1 MAIILGRK
9 PLLET
14 KDYEDYAIG
23 LALPIQITNVAFKQN
38 YTEIEQLK
46 SNIKNLLLT
55 KRGERLMN
63 PLFGAGVETVLFE
76 PITDEFEDKIQD
88 IITTSVERHIPNVS
102 IDEINVDMSN
112 ENKDKNSVNI
122 SLKFRSR
129 NTGNSGLVSFNIQQ
143 TAP

>member
-9 PLLET
+9 PIIES
-14 KDYEDYAIG
+14 KEYDDYVVG

-63 PLFGAGVETVLFE
+63 PLFGTGIETVLFE
-76 PITDEFEDKIQD
+76 PITDEFEDKVQT
-88 IITTSVERHIPNVS
+88 IITNSVERYVPNVS

-112 ENKDKNSVNI
+112 ENRDKNLVNI

-129 NTGNSGLVSFNIQQ
+129 NTGNSGLVSISVQQ

>member
-9 PLLET
+9 PIIES
-14 KDYEDYAIG
+14 KEYDDYAVG

-63 PLFGAGVETVLFE
+63 PLFGTGIETVLFE
-76 PITDEFEDKIQD
+76 PITDEFEDKVQT
-88 IITTSVERHIPNVS
+88 IITNSVERYFPNVS

-112 ENKDKNSVNI
+112 ENIDKNLVKI

-129 NTGNSGLVSFNIQQ
+129 NTGNSGLVSISVQQ

>member
-23 LALPIQITNVAFKQN
+23 LALPIQIGAVAFKQN
-38 YTEIEQLK
+38 YTEIDQLK

-63 PLFGAGVETVLFE
+63 PLFGSGVETVLFE
-76 PITDEFEDKIQD
+76 PITDEFEEKIQD
-88 IITTSVERHIPNVS
+88 IITNSVERYIPNVS

-129 NTGNSGLVSFNIQQ
+129 STGNSGLVSFNIQQ
-143 TAP
+143 IAP

>member
-23 LALPIQITNVAFKQN
+23 LALPIQISTVAFKQN
-38 YTEIEQLK
+38 YTEIDQLK

-63 PLFGAGVETVLFE
+63 PLFGSGVETVLFE

-88 IITTSVERHIPNVS
+88 IITNSVERYIPNVS

-112 ENKDKNSVNI
+112 ENKDRNSVNI

-129 NTGNSGLVSFNIQQ
+129 STGNSGLVSFNIQQ
-143 TAP
+143 IAP

>member
-9 PLLET
+9 PIIET
-14 KDYEDYAIG
+14 KEYEDYAIG

-38 YTEIEQLK
+38 YTEIEQIK

-55 KRGERLMN
+55 KQGERLMN
-63 PLFGAGVETVLFE
+63 PFFGTGVERVLFE
-76 PITDEFEDKIQD
+76 PITDDFEDKVED
-88 IITTSVERHIPNVS
+88 IITNSVERFIPNVN
-102 IDEINVDMSN
+102 IDEINVDISN
-112 ENKDKNSVNI
+112 ENKDKNLVNI

-129 NTGNSGLVSFNIQQ
+129 NTGNSGEVSMTVQQ

>member
-9 PLLET
+9 PIIET
-14 KDYEDYAIG
+14 KEYDDYALG

-55 KRGERLMN
+55 KRGERIMN
-63 PLFGAGVETVLFE
+63 PGFGTGIETVLFE
-76 PITDEFEDKIQD
+76 PITDEFEDKVQTL
-88 IITTSVERHIPNVS
+88 ITDSIEKYVPNVS

-122 SLKFRSR
+122 SLKFRSK
-129 NTGNSGLVSFNIQQ
+129 NTGNTGETSFSIQQ
-143 TAP
+143 TAL

>member
-9 PLLET
+9 PIIES
-14 KDYEDYAIG
+14 KEYDDYAVG

-63 PLFGAGVETVLFE
+63 PLFGTGIETVLFE
-76 PITDEFEDKIQD
+76 PITDEFEDKVQT
-88 IITTSVERHIPNVS
+88 IITNSVERYVPNVS

-112 ENKDKNSVNI
+112 ETRDKNLVNI

-129 NTGNSGLVSFNIQQ
+129 NTGNSGLVSISVQQ